1 MKARVRGR
9 SRLVNVENPPVNVTH
24 CRPWGSII
32 SIISVYKLLRFTGNV
47 CSRTTQQ
54 SGVIFAQSMIVA
66 KTIALFQS
74 SALWRPAGV
83 VYPKLPAK
91 NKDLAGFTFVE
102 LCVAITVTALFGAAV
117 FATNSRL
124 MIALKTQ
131 KENTAATM
139 VIQQRME
146 SLRACSFTEVA
157 TKDYLESNI
166 FNAPTGSE
174 GPLGNLNEQVAVGV
188 YGNTAVAPI
197 MLLRNA
203 QHSTTPQE
211 LSTNDTL
218 TNYNLLQVD
227 LLLQWTGANGRTRT
241 RQLSAIFGK
250 GNIGP

>member
-1 MKARVRGR
+1 MQYSPA
-9 SRLVNVENPPVNVTH
+9 ENK
-24 CRPWGSII
+24 
-32 SIISVYKLLRFTGNV
+32 Y
-47 CSRTTQQ
+47 
-54 SGVIFAQSMIVA
+54 
-66 KTIALFQS
+66 
-74 SALWRPAGV
+74 
-83 VYPKLPAK
+83 
-91 NKDLAGFTFVE
+91 LAGFTLAEV
-102 LCVAITVTALFGAAV
+102 CIAIAVTALFGAAA

-131 KENTAATM
+131 KETTAATM
-139 VIQQRME
+139 VLQQRME

-157 TKDYLESNI
+157 TKDYLENNI
-166 FNAPTGSE
+166 FNGPTGSE
-174 GPLGNLNEQVAVGV
+174 GPLRNLSEQVAVGA
-188 YGNTAVAPI
+188 YENTAIAPI

-241 RQLSAIFGK
+241 RQLSAVFGK